1 MESKLKAEGKNF
13 DFVDTIRCI
22 SMMGIVWEHSS
33 AISIETYTDTS
44 SLLVQSFTLQV
55 FKFVTI
61 AFFLIAGFLINHKF
75 QEYPAR
81 QYLKNRFQ
89 NTVKPWLFWVI
100 IFMSLTMLDRFVAW
114 AKGSDGGL
122 LISNFPLYL
131 YNLTKIVLFFGPYWF
146 ILNFLIC
153 ISILLL
159 FKRYLYKIWLG
170 VILGLVS
177 LVYSV
182 NLHYG
187 WFETTH
193 SAALFGFVFYLWL
206 GVYLNRYF
214 SQFKAFVTRIP
225 WFVVILALMVTI
237 AMGMAEAFYLLD
249 SGVKDAYNTLRV
261 TNIIYSLVA
270 FVALF
275 KIGPIKALNR
285 LKPRQTTFGI
295 YLIHFIILER
305 VLPLIFQPLK
315 LDFSQFNIWVNI
327 GITIGRF
334 LFAYI
339 ISLFSTMLLSKTKMK
354 WVVGQ

>member
-1 MESKLKAEGKNF
+1 
-13 DFVDTIRCI
+13 
-22 SMMGIVWEHSS
+22 MMGIVWEHSS
-33 AISIETYTDTS
+33 AISIELYADKS
-44 SLLVQSFTLQV
+44 SLIVQSFTLQV
-55 FKFVTI
+55 FKFVSI

-75 QEYPAR
+75 QEYPAK
-81 QYLKNRFQ
+81 QYLKNRFK

-100 IFMSLTMLDRFVAW
+100 LFMAITILDRFVAW
-114 AKGSDGGL
+114 AKGSGGGL
-122 LISNFPLYL
+122 FNTDFPLYL
-131 YNLTKIVLFFGPYWF
+131 YNLVKMVLFFSPYWF

-170 VILGLVS
+170 VLLGLIS

-182 NLHYG
+182 NLHFR

-214 SQFKAFVTRIP
+214 SQFKAIVDRIP
-225 WFVVILALMVTI
+225 WLVIGLALLVTLS
-237 AMGMAEAFYLLD
+237 MSMAEAFYLLD
-249 SGVKDAYNTLRV
+249 SGLKDAYNTLRV
-261 TNIIYSLVA
+261 TNILYSLVA
-270 FVALF
+270 FLALF
-275 KIGPIKALNR
+275 KMGPISALKS

-315 LDFSQFNIWVNI
+315 LDFSQFNIYVNTA
-327 GITIGRF
+327 ITLGRF

-339 ISLFSTMLLSKTKMK
+339 VSIVLTMLLSKTKMK
-354 WVVGQ
+354 WLVGQ